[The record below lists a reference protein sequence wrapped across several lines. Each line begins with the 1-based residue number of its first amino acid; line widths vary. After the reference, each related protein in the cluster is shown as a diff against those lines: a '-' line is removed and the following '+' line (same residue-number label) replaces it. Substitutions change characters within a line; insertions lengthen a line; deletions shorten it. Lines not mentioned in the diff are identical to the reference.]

1 MEKKLTKDAI
11 GDRFKRNYEDVWK
24 IRLPRRLPM
33 IIRLD
38 GKAFH
43 SLTLNMNKPFDNTFI
58 ECMIKTCQELLKE
71 IAGAKFAYTQSD
83 EISLL
88 VHDYNKL
95 NTEPWFGKE
104 IQKICSVSA
113 SIASVTFT
121 KYLCKVG
128 YFDARCFVLPENEVN
143 NYFVWRQ
150 KDWTRNSIQMM
161 GQYHFSHKQLQNK
174 SCKEIIEMLF
184 NNDTP
189 WEELEYRLKNGVYMI
204 KNQSEI
210 IDGIKFSNSPEF
222 INNLLTVK
230 E

>member
-1 MEKKLTKDAI
+1 MKDSI
-11 GDRFKRNYEDVWK
+11 GNRFKRNYEDVWK

-38 GKAFH
+38 GKSFH
-43 SLTLNMNKPFDNTFI
+43 TLTHGIEKPFAKFFI
-58 ECMIKTCQELLKE
+58 DCMSRTANKLLNE
-71 IAGAKFAYTQSD
+71 IAGARFAYIQSD

-104 IQKICSVSA
+104 IQKICSISA

-121 KYLCKVG
+121 NIFHKDA
-128 YFDARCFVLPENEVN
+128 YFDSRCFILPEDEVN

-150 KDWTRNSIQMM
+150 KDWIRNSIQMM
-161 GQYHFSHKQLQNK
+161 GQHYFSHKQLQNK

-184 NNDTP
+184 NNGTP
-189 WEELEYRLKNGVYMI
+189 WEKLEYHLKNGI
-204 KNQSEI
+204 GI
-210 IDGIKFSNSPEF
+210 IRNDNKITDVVKFSNSPEF
-222 INNLLTVK
+222 INNLLLT
-230 E
+230 EE